1 MRESKVKR
9 PKKNTQS
16 HFRSFRHR
24 CNGRAFQPVFFFIAL
39 AQPRLSHPLQCS
51 CLENPRDGG
60 AWWAAVY
67 GVAQS
72 RTRLKRLSSS
82 SSSSSSSLARAWK
95 KGQRKEERSILV
107 EGFPGSS
114 AGKESTLNAGDMG
127 LIPGSGRSTGEGIGY
142 PLQYSWV
149 SLMAQL
155 VKNPSA
161 SGRLGFDPWVGKIPW
176 RREWLLTPV
185 FQPREFHGLYS
196 PWGHKES
203 DMTE

>member
-1 MRESKVKR
+1 MKSLRGQRGHWPQEELFSRMRESKVKR
-9 PKKNTQS
+9 PKKNTQG
-16 HFRSFRHR
+16 HFQSFRHG

-39 AQPRLSHPLQCS
+39 AQP
-51 CLENPRDGG
+51 CL
-60 AWWAAVY
+60 
-67 GVAQS
+67 
-72 RTRLKRLSSS
+72 
-82 SSSSSSSLARAWK
+82 SLARAWK
-95 KGQRKEERSILV
+95 KGQGKEERSILV
-107 EGFPGSS
+107 GGFSGSS
-114 AGKESTLNAGDMG
+114 AGKKSTLNAGDTG

-149 SLMAQL
+149 SLTAQL
-155 VKNPSA
+155 IKNPSA

-185 FQPREFHGLYS
+185 LQPGEFHGLYS